1 MPFYREAVVI
11 KTREYLF
18 WVSASTLRGRLDYR
32 QLPLAVETL
41 LNLAK
46 TEGPCKRRAASVIA
60 THAPDVISFDAPSDV
75 EPA

>member
-1 MPFYREAVVI
+1 MI

-18 WVSASTLRGRLDYR
+18 WVSASTVRGRLDNR
-32 QLPLAVETL
+32 HLPSAVDML
-41 LNLAK
+41 IQLAK

-60 THAPDVISFDAPSDV
+60 THAPGVIRFDAPSDV